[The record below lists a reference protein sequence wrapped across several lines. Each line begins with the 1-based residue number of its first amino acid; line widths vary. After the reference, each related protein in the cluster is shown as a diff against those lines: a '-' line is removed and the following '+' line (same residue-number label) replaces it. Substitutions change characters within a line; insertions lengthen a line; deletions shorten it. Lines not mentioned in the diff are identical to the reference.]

1 MRKQIW
7 QPESTS
13 VSVCFHDG
21 LVFNHTLCNPK
32 TMPSSV
38 YHNVEE
44 GTLART
50 MEGNEKLGQIEP
62 ARLKGGRGQKK
73 LTKQTMSPERESCI
87 IFGSDDGLINQSN
100 ESGDAGIVGK
110 QKQMMS

>member
-1 MRKQIW
+1 M
-7 QPESTS
+7 
-13 VSVCFHDG
+13 
-21 LVFNHTLCNPK
+21 
-32 TMPSSV
+32 
-38 YHNVEE
+38 EE

-50 MEGNEKLGQIEP
+50 VEGNEKLGQIEP
-62 ARLKGGRGQKK
+62 ARLKWGGEAQKM

>member
-1 MRKQIW
+1 M
-7 QPESTS
+7 
-13 VSVCFHDG
+13 
-21 LVFNHTLCNPK
+21 
-32 TMPSSV
+32 
-38 YHNVEE
+38 EE

-50 MEGNEKLGQIEP
+50 VEGNEKLGQIEP
-62 ARLKGGRGQKK
+62 ARLKVGGEAQKT